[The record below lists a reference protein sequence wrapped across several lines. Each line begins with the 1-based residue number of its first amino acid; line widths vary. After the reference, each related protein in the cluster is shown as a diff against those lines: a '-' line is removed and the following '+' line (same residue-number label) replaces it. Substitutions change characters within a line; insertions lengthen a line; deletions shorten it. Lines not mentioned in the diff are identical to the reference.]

1 MTFYVLAEDRS
12 LSAVD
17 AVKKSWTL
25 MDGHKTQLF
34 GLTLRFIPWYLLTFL
49 TLFIGAIFVI
59 PWQNVAIANF
69 YEKIKAEQNIAY
81 TN

>member
-1 MTFYVLAEDRS
+1 MTFYILAEDRS
-12 LSAVD
+12 LSGVE
-17 AVKKSWTL
+17 AVKKSWAVL
-25 MDGHKTQLF
+25 DGHNMHLF
-34 GLTLRFIPWYLLTFL
+34 GLILRFIPWYLLTFL

-69 YEKIKAEQNIAY
+69 YEKIKAEQNIAF